1 MLFVLQMILYCLL
14 FILPVKWAVKN
25 DGLNCLYFYPK
36 EYIEEAEKRGIADKA
51 ATMERGKRFMIPFC
65 IVIFL
70 APVFIIAFW
79 NHVTDFK
86 TAYIQAYLLLLVM
99 NWFDGIVLDRV
110 WVGHSKIWIIKGM
123 EGVPYIK
130 PWKTVLIK
138 RGAAT
143 VLYLLVALVL
153 AGLVMLVGKIF

>member
-1 MLFVLQMILYCLL
+1 MLILQMILYCLL

-36 EYIEEAEKRGIADKA
+36 EYIEEAQRRGIADKDA
-51 ATMERGKRFMIPFC
+51 VMERGKRFMIPFC
-65 IVIFL
+65 IVIFM
-70 APVFIIAFW
+70 APILIIAFW

-86 TAYIQAYLLLLVM
+86 TAYIQAYLLLVVM

-130 PWKTVLIK
+130 SWKTVLTK

-143 VLYLLVALVL
+143 VLYLLIALLIAGIVVL
-153 AGLVMLVGKIF
+153 IGKI